1 MAAAKPPGT
10 SGNPNGYDIGQR
22 NRQPR
27 LLERL
32 FGLHRLIDD
41 EAQDAEIGGVRDGQ
55 GADVDAGLREDGGD
69 FRETPRLVFYK
80 N

>member
-1 MAAAKPPGT
+1 MAT
-10 SGNPNGYDIGQR
+10 TLVSETES
-22 NRQPR
+22 R

-55 GADVDAGLREDGGD
+55 GADVDAGLRERAGQQVVERRADGEMPIEKGV
-69 FRETPRLVFYK
+69 RE
-80 N
+80 